1 MRSSLEATPGALH
14 PRKEQSMLK
23 FLMRANL
30 RLFDGEGG
38 GSSAPAAAEGAQGEP
53 NGTVPGNTRRGKTG
67 ETKTLY
73 GKQPEKPEKTAES
86 TAQGASSDAGSDNKR
101 STKEERRKT
110 FLDMANGEYKDIY
123 TEETR
128 RMIDRRFKETQALET
143 AVNQYK
149 PIVDTLMQRYK
160 IENGDLAK
168 LAVAIEND
176 DAYWAAAAEEAGMSV
191 TEFKEIARL
200 KRENSALTEEARRR
214 RSQEQ
219 QDAQIAAWHEQS
231 IAVKA
236 AYPDFDLATECENAE
251 FLKLLRSNV
260 PMMHA
265 YRLIHMDELMANA
278 VKGTEKRVVDNVR
291 AKGQRPSENGTSP
304 TSAFTIKSD
313 VNKLTKADRAEI
325 AARIARGEIISF

>member
-1 MRSSLEATPGALH
+1 
-14 PRKEQSMLK
+14 MLD
-23 FLMRANL
+23 FFMRANL

-38 GSSAPAAAEGAQGEP
+38 GASASAPSAADGAQGDS
-53 NGTVPGNTRRGKTG
+53 NSTVPGNTRRGNTG

-73 GKQPEKPEKTAES
+73 GKQTLETGS

-101 STKEERRKT
+101 SAKDTKEERRKK

-128 RMIDRRFKETQALET
+128 RIIDRRFKETQALET

-149 PIVDTLMQRYK
+149 PVVDTLMQRYK
-160 IENGDLAK
+160 IEDGDIAK
-168 LAVAIEND
+168 LTDAIEND
-176 DAYWAAAAEEAGMSV
+176 NAYWSAAAEEAGMGV
-191 TEFKEIARL
+191 AEFKEITRL
-200 KRENSALTEEARRR
+200 KREKSALAEEARRR
-214 RSQEQ
+214 QSKER
-219 QDAQIAAWHEQS
+219 QDAQLAAWHEQS

-236 AYPDFDLATECENAE
+236 EYPDFDLAFECENEE
-251 FLKLLRSNV
+251 FLRLLRSNV

-278 VKGTEKRVVDNVR
+278 VKGAAADTEKRVVDNVR
-291 AKGQRPSENGTSP
+291 AKGQRPSENGISQS
-304 TSAFTIKSD
+304 SAFTIKSD